1 MTSYLELQI
10 FFVLVLQKNIMPIV
24 TQIILSVIHEFFHR
38 HTSQR
43 CVIFGEFFYLIK
55 TRTHYQNQLNQRRLS
70 KISLRKHYVGWREEV
85 MSHYKVE
92 RSPHIVTFPR
102 KVYVRMAKTDS
113 CN

>member
-10 FFVLVLQKNIMPIV
+10 FFVLVLQQNIMPIV
-24 TQIILSVIHEFFHR
+24 TQIILSIIHE
-38 HTSQR
+38 
-43 CVIFGEFFYLIK
+43 CDIWGIFLSNQ
-55 TRTHYQNQLNQRRLS
+55 TRTPYQNQLNQRRLS

-85 MSHYKVE
+85 MSHYKEE

-102 KVYVRMAKTDS
+102 KGYARMEKTDS